1 MFHVLLPSDGI
12 FIFRLRSP
20 KAPDAH
26 ADMGTHNFCYAV
38 MPHTGIGLRGGGE
51 RKRERESV
59 INKLH
64 LLAFY
69 HFLSLFLSFG
79 RGRK

>member
-1 MFHVLLPSDGI
+1 MFHVSLLSDG

-38 MPHTGIGLRGGGE
+38 MPHAG
-51 RKRERESV
+51 K
-59 INKLH
+59 
-64 LLAFY
+64 
-69 HFLSLFLSFG
+69 
-79 RGRK
+79 